1 MMSLSRR
8 EMSLWGSLLI
18 TLAATAYYFVTLVGM
33 VTAVGA
39 LPVGRVVL
47 LWIVTVGLVIVAEV
61 GFEISLAVFT
71 RDEPPDERD
80 RLIAARASRVAY
92 VVLYVGAMLAV
103 VHIAMGSI
111 ASRVEGLVLFGP
123 FMSANLVVLVL
134 NLSEIA
140 RWSSQ
145 LWLYRRGV

>member
-1 MMSLSRR
+1 MTNLSRR
-8 EMSLWGSLLI
+8 ELSLWGSLLI
-18 TLAATAYYFVTLVGM
+18 TLMATVYYFVTLVGM
-33 VTAVGA
+33 VTDAGGVPA
-39 LPVGRVVL
+39 GRVVL

-61 GFEISLAVFT
+61 GFEISLAVIT
-71 RDEPPDERD
+71 RDEPADERD

-92 VVLYVGAMLAV
+92 AVLFGGAMLAV
-103 VHIAMGSI
+103 AHIAMGSI
-111 ASRVEGLVLFGP
+111 ATRVEGLVLFGP